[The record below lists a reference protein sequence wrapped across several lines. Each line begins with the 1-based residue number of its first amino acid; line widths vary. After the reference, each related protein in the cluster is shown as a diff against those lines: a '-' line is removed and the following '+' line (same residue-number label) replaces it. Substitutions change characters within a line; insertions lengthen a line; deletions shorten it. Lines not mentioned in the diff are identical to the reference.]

1 MLDPSHESPAPSLQ
15 DTLTMD
21 LERQFPLASSGHE
34 GIAVNT
40 PDRSTHSP
48 GDEDALS
55 TPPTTE
61 DITVKDKAELTGK
74 AQVDYSA

>member
-1 MLDPSHESPAPSLQ
+1 MPDPSHEPPAPSLQ

-34 GIAVNT
+34 GIAVGT
-40 PDRSTHSP
+40 PDRRTHSP
-48 GDEDALS
+48 REEETLS
-55 TPPTTE
+55 TLPTTE